1 MYLIKGNKVSKISNI
16 SGFPEWL
23 PGQKLVEEQIIDRIK
38 RLYRNAG
45 FIPLETPAVELVSTL
60 QAKGAVEKEIY
71 VLKRLHAENEDKERE
86 ELALHFDLTVPFSRY
101 VAQHFG
107 QLTFPFKRY
116 QIQKVWRGERPQKGR
131 YREFYQF
138 DIDVIAREDLPLSC
152 DAEALDIFAAALAQI
167 GLPRYE
173 IRVND
178 RKILLGFYAALG
190 LADEQSKKVVTIV
203 DKLDKIGPLG
213 VSDLLRKEL
222 SLAEDVITRI
232 LDLSTKRLKP
242 EDARQALKEFA
253 ISDELFALGCDNLL
267 KVIEMLTPEVR
278 AHLVVDLS
286 LARGLDYYTGIITEV
301 RLIDHPEFGSIG
313 GGGRYEDLA
322 SEFISQKLPGVGFSI
337 GISRILGFLFDKGL
351 LDTTRASTAQVLVS
365 VYAED
370 QRVRCNEVARELRR
384 LGVATEVYFKS
395 PKLGKQLDYAD
406 AKGITYVLFI
416 AEEGGHIQVKD
427 LKTKDQF
434 NVPDLAIFADR
445 IRRQNVHE

>member
-1 MYLIKGNKVSKISNI
+1 MSKISNI

-38 RLYRNAG
+38 RLYRSAG

-71 VLKRLHAENEDKERE
+71 VIKRLNSDGEEKERE

-101 VAQHFG
+101 VAQHLA

-116 QIQKVWRGERPQKGR
+116 QVQKVWRGERPQKGR

-152 DAEALDIFAAALAQI
+152 DAEVLDIFAEALAQI

-190 LADEQSKKVVTIV
+190 LADDQRKKTVAIV
-203 DKLDKIGPLG
+203 DKLDKIGPAG
-213 VSDLLRKEL
+213 VGDLLRKEL
-222 SLAEDVITRI
+222 SLEDHTIARI

-242 EDARQALKEFA
+242 EEARQILREFA
-253 ISDELFALGCDNLL
+253 ITDQLFIQGCENLL
-267 KVIEMLTPEVR
+267 SVIEMISPDVR
-278 AHLVVDLS
+278 AQVVVDLS
-286 LARGLDYYTGIITEV
+286 LARGLDYYTGIIIEV
-301 RLIDHPEFGSIG
+301 RMIDHPEFGSIG

-322 SEFISQKLPGVGFSI
+322 SEFISQKLPGVGISI

-351 LDTTRASTAQVLVS
+351 LDTSRASTAEVLVT
-365 VYAED
+365 VYAEE
-370 QRVRCNEVARELRR
+370 QRVRCIEIARDLRR
-384 LGVATEVYFKS
+384 FGVATEVYFKS

-406 AKGITYVLFI
+406 AKGIPYVLFVA
-416 AEEGGHIQVKD
+416 AEDGLIQVKD

-434 NVPDLAIFADR
+434 NVPDLATFAER
-445 IRRQNVHE
+445 LNTLKIHG